1 MNVVRLAGT
10 NGEGEILNFTAKSM
24 HSVTIPGTVSAI
36 ASASSSSITFPFA
49 SASATATPTHTPSV
63 TAIAFSHRGSLNLSG
78 TDDDVAMMEG
88 GTSVD
93 SLILQS
99 KLTIDCLIKSV
110 CVCVCVCFVCVFVY
124 VCVHVCMYVCM
135 YVHMYAG
142 MYACIGRLFI
152 IYLHPVIFSS
162 ILTFQMMHQTTA
174 QRCYLAKKNKR

>member
-99 KLTIDCLIKSV
+99 KLTVDCLIKCSCVCVSVCVYLYLCV
-110 CVCVCVCFVCVFVY
+110 CVCVCVCIFVFVCVC
-124 VCVHVCMYVCM
+124 VCVCLYIFVCVC
-135 YVHMYAG
+135 V
-142 MYACIGRLFI
+142 RE
-152 IYLHPVIFSS
+152 
-162 ILTFQMMHQTTA
+162 
-174 QRCYLAKKNKR
+174 